1 LDKAVEAIAPLAG
14 RLVADKSLSD
24 FFNGTATG
32 VPPHVVL
39 TDVPLGAWFLAQ
51 YLDLFD
57 DESSRVAA
65 RRLIAVGLV
74 AAGPTALSGWGR
86 WVGMAPETRRVG
98 VVHAASNVVGIL
110 TFLASWVARTQGQHR
125 LGINLARVGSVPLVV
140 GGFLGG
146 HIGRRSPLH
155 ANG

>member
-110 TFLASWVARTQGQHR
+110 TVLASWVARTQGQHR